1 MSDLLELLEIIESM
15 EQVIEHQQK
24 VIKQLAEENEMLKGG
39 DEDGTN
45 SNLYDRTTGSVNL
58 NDTHNTGS

>member
-1 MSDLLELLEIIESM
+1 MSDILELLEIIESM
-15 EQVIEHQQK
+15 ERVIEHQQK

-45 SNLYDRTTGSVNL
+45 SNLYDRTAGSVNL
-58 NDTHNTGS
+58 NDAHYAGA

>member
-39 DEDGTN
+39 NEDGTN

>member
-15 EQVIEHQQK
+15 EQIIEHQQK

-58 NDTHNTGS
+58 NDTHNAGS

>member
-1 MSDLLELLEIIESM
+1 MSDILELLEIIESM
-15 EQVIEHQQK
+15 ERVIEHQQK

-45 SNLYDRTTGSVNL
+45 SNLYDRTDGSVNL

>member
-1 MSDLLELLEIIESM
+1 MSDLLELLEIIEA
-15 EQVIEHQQK
+15 QAAVIEHQQK
-24 VIKQLAEENEMLKGG
+24 EIKKLAEELEMQKGG

>member
-1 MSDLLELLEIIESM
+1 MSDILELLEIIESM
-15 EQVIEHQQK
+15 ERVIEHQQK

-45 SNLYDRTTGSVNL
+45 SNLYDGTAGSVNL
-58 NDTHNTGS
+58 NDAHDAGA

>member
-24 VIKQLAEENEMLKGG
+24 VVKQLAEENEMLKGG

-45 SNLYDRTTGSVNL
+45 SNLYDRTAGSVNL
-58 NDTHNTGS
+58 NDTHNTSS

>member
-1 MSDLLELLEIIESM
+1 MSDLLELLEIIEGM

-39 DEDGTN
+39 DEDGN
-45 SNLYDRTTGSVNL
+45 DSNLYDGTAGSVNL
-58 NDTHNTGS
+58 NDTHNAGS